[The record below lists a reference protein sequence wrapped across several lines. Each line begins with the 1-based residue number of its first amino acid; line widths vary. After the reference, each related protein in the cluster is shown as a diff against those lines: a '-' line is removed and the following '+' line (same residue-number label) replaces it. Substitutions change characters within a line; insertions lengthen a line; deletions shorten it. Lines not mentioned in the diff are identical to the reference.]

1 MAAEKEKLCRDI
13 LLINEGGANYTPI
26 KILFCD
32 MEGTL
37 FSKKIK
43 LPSGGISKTIWT
55 AIAERL
61 GPSALNEENRT
72 IERWEKREY
81 TGYLEWMQDTIWIHM
96 KYGLT
101 KEMFDSLIEDIAYY
115 RGVRES
121 FSYLRQSGVKTALLT
136 GGFKQ
141 IADKIRTD
149 LVIDHAIASCQY
161 FWDRDGNLSGWNL
174 IPCYGVGKAL
184 FLRSIMQDYSLKGI
198 QCAFIGDS
206 EDDIYSAQEVGLS
219 IAFNGSEM
227 LQKQCTYAINQPE
240 GGEDFWEILTLLG
253 LDT

>member
-1 MAAEKEKLCRDI
+1 LAAEKERLCRDI
-13 LLINEGGANYTPI
+13 LLINEGGANNTPI

-72 IERWEKREY
+72 IKRWEKREY

-141 IADKIRTD
+141 IADKVQTD
-149 LVIDHAIASCQY
+149 LGIDHAIASCQY

>member
-1 MAAEKEKLCRDI
+1 MLIKER
-13 LLINEGGANYTPI
+13 GANNPPI

-37 FSKKIK
+37 FSKRIK

-61 GPSALNEENRT
+61 GPSALNEESRT

-81 TGYLEWMQDTIWIHM
+81 TGYLEWMQDTIRIHM

-101 KEMFDSLIEDIAYY
+101 KEIFHSLIQGIQYY
-115 RGVRES
+115 RGVQES
-121 FSYLRQSGVKTALLT
+121 FDYLGRNGVKTVLLT

-141 IADKIRTD
+141 MADRVKID
-149 LVIDHAIASCQY
+149 LGINHVVASCEY
-161 FWDRDGNLSGWNL
+161 FWDRDGKLLAWNL
-174 IPCYGVGKAL
+174 IPCYGGGKAL

-198 QCAFIGDS
+198 QCAFIGDA
-206 EDDIYSAQEVGLS
+206 EDDIYSAHEVGIS

-227 LQKQCTYAINQPE
+227 LQKECTYAINQPE
-240 GGEDFWEILTLLG
+240 GGEDFGEVLALLG
-253 LDT
+253 LDTTGRF